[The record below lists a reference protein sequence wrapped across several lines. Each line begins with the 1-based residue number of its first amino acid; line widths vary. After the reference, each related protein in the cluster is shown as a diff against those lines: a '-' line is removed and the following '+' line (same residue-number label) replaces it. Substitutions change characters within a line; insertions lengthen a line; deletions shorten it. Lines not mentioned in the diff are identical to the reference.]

1 MVTGNSGAWGKIKRT
16 GFSRE
21 NRNSG
26 TTGSKS
32 WPLAP
37 RPCNQ
42 MMVVS
47 GLSPVS
53 ICRVF
58 RAVIGPPDIRERP
71 ATLTFSASASPKILS
86 STLPKLS
93 ELRRRRRIRCKQFQG
108 LTSLAHTL
116 HGAGVGY
123 RRGCRVA
130 ENLPRLG
137 QYVPVQV
144 LASVDHGEERSQFLV
159 TQLFVFHKLP

>member
-1 MVTGNSGAWGKIKRT
+1 
-16 GFSRE
+16 
-21 NRNSG
+21 G

-37 RPCNQ
+37 RPCSQ
-42 MMVVS
+42 MMVAS

-86 STLPKLS
+86 GTLPELS
-93 ELRRRRRIRCKQFQG
+93 ELRRRRRVRRQQLQR
-108 LTSLAHTL
+108 LTLLAHAL
-116 HGAGVGY
+116 YGAGVRY
-123 RRGCRVA
+123 RRRHRKIGRAACRERGCTC
-130 ENLPRLG
+130 G
-137 QYVPVQV
+137 
-144 LASVDHGEERSQFLV
+144 
-159 TQLFVFHKLP
+159 

>member
-1 MVTGNSGAWGKIKRT
+1 MVTGSSGAWGKMKRT
-16 GFSRE
+16 DFSRE
-21 NRNSG
+21 NRSSG

-37 RPCNQ
+37 RPCTQ

-58 RAVIGPPDIRERP
+58 RAVIGPPEIRKRP
-71 ATLTFSASASPKILS
+71 ATLTFSASPGPKILPN
-86 STLPKLS
+86 TLPKLS
-93 ELRRRRRIRCKQFQG
+93 ELRRRRRIRCQQLQG
-108 LTSLAHTL
+108 LTFLAHAL
-116 HGAGVGY
+116 HGARVGS
-123 RRGCRVA
+123 RRGRRVA
-130 ENLPRLG
+130 ENLLRLG

-144 LASVDHGEERSQFLV
+144 LATVDHGEKWPEFLV